1 MVTVVDDRQ
10 SEWEKAP
17 LNNGNQRGS
26 SEWQQP
32 KGRSSRRGLGT
43 AAAPKLSMRL
53 PTFLLFLF
61 ATFLI
66 GRMTVRCT
74 RSCSNITANSDTIL
88 RGKCKVWIQHRSHAE
103 PKRLTL
109 GCEKTWAMVKP
120 VVKESLK
127 MSTEKDHLPAN
138 LILLHPVHGKVDL
151 HVPVGSPR
159 FQSHTK
165 KPLFAFSDDP
175 GKTQKSTSYQR
186 FRFVLFM
193 PILHCFLFF
202 PCALCCFRI

>member
-17 LNNGNQRGS
+17 LNNGDQRGS
-26 SEWQQP
+26 SEWEQP
-32 KGRSSRRGLGT
+32 TGRSGRRGLGT
-43 AAAPKLSMRL
+43 TAAPKLSMRL
-53 PTFLLFLF
+53 STFLLLLF

-74 RSCSNITANSDTIL
+74 HSDSNIAANSDTIL

-120 VVKESLK
+120 LVKESLK
-127 MSTEKDHLPAN
+127 ISTDKDHTSAN
-138 LILLHPVHGKVDL
+138 LVLLHPVHGKVDF

-165 KPLFAFSDDP
+165 KPLFAFYDDP
-175 GKTQKSTSYQR
+175 GKTRKIPDHIS
-186 FRFVLFM
+186 FVVLLCSCQFYIAFFL
-193 PILHCFLFF
+193 PLRCFH
-202 PCALCCFRI
+202 I